1 MEFIQEISLE
11 LNSNTAYTTIGA
23 KQGDA
28 DTRVVKVHLTQN
40 GEDYPIPEGVS
51 AYFRFRKPDGKAIV
65 NRVSINDNTISLTF
79 SKQTLAVAGRGYGDI
94 TLQSGTEILSSVSFI
109 LIIMA
114 SPSVADEITSSSE
127 FGLLTEVVADAQNT
141 IYEAEAWASGTRGG
155 NPIIETTF
163 FTPSFVSP
171 EGVIISVS
179 VVEAVFFE
187 KVKHEAG
194 VQRNFT
200 FTYESAEGAA
210 GAWRLV
216 SETYNGSTYSRSDPV
231 LIGDISSYGISYETL
246 NGVYPN
252 NNDEI
257 IVSLSE
263 KDNAY
268 ENNAKYYAL
277 QAAASKSSIDNL
289 TIIAHSIPNETP
301 ATVSKTTVDDHLQ
314 FDFGIPKGDTGN
326 VNFMTFEID
335 VSANSP
341 TYGEVLMYRPTEV
354 PDQINFTI
362 IKSGE
367 NEGYLGLL
375 IDTEVVTNA

>member
-65 NRVSINDNTISLTF
+65 NRVSINDNTIFLTF

-114 SPSVADEITSSSE
+114 SPSVADEIISSSE
-127 FGLLTEVVADAQNT
+127 FGYLTSVVADANNI
-141 IYEAEAWASGTRGG
+141 IYEAEAWASGTRGN
-155 NPIIETTF
+155 NPVIGVTS

-171 EGVIISVS
+171 EGVITSVS
-179 VVEAVFFE
+179 VVEASFFD

-194 VQRNFT
+194 VQRTFT
-200 FTYESAEGAA
+200 FTYEGAEGAA

-216 SETYNGSTYSRSDPV
+216 SETNNGNTYSTSDPI

-252 NNDEI
+252 NNDKI

-268 ENNAKYYAL
+268 ENNAKYYAS

-289 TIIAHSIPNETP
+289 TIIAHSVPNETP
-301 ATVSKTTVDDHLQ
+301 ATVSKTIVDDHVQ

-335 VSANSP
+335 VNANSP
-341 TYGEVLMYRPTEV
+341 TCGEVLMYRPTEV
-354 PDQINFTI
+354 PDQISFTI
-362 IKSGE
+362 IESGE